1 MTCNYLEVFAP
12 EPVSAYGSV
21 SIWCKRFNE
30 NFGAAYFKK

>member
-1 MTCNYLEVFAP
+1 EGININ
-12 EPVSAYGSV
+12 AYGSV